1 MCGYL
6 SLRACQ
12 LSLAGVVTGGGAAP
26 VKRWFSLHSDFVLYT
41 FKSESDCQA
50 LTATPMPGYTV
61 LTGPELKGES
71 GIAEKDRDKTIK
83 MFYAP
88 LMTSQPCSSSVSAA
102 CRKAYFFTG
111 TCLAEVKRLGLR
123 WPPLCAS
130 LASLASLAS
139 FPTLASFVPF
149 RLSVVAFV
157 HSLRRLSHSF
167 FHTLSCL

>member
-71 GIAEKDRDKTIK
+71 GIAEKDREKTIK

-111 TCLAEVKRLGLR
+111 TCLAEVKRLGLH

-130 LASLASLAS
+130 FATFVS
-139 FPTLASFVPF
+139 FFLSVYASFV
-149 RLSVVAFV
+149 
-157 HSLRRLSHSF
+157 SLEFSF
-167 FHTLSCL
+167 FSILSCLLPFLIFCSPVT

>member
-50 LTATPMPGYTV
+50 MTATPMPGYTV
-61 LTGPELKGES
+61 LTGLELKGES

-88 LMTSQPCSSSVSAA
+88 LMTSQPSSVSAA

-111 TCLAEVKRLGLR
+111 SSVVEVKRLGLHR
-123 WPPLCAS
+123 PSLFVLFPVCFVCVNGVFGVCVSFCVSLSSALC
-130 LASLASLAS
+130 L
-139 FPTLASFVPF
+139 VC
-149 RLSVVAFV
+149 V
-157 HSLRRLSHSF
+157 SF
-167 FHTLSCL
+167 FAVVVCH

>member
-111 TCLAEVKRLGLR
+111 TCLAEVKRLGWR
-123 WPPLCAS
+123 WPPLC
-130 LASLASLAS
+130 
-139 FPTLASFVPF
+139 
-149 RLSVVAFV
+149 VVCDVCVVVFE
-157 HSLRRLSHSF
+157 RRDVCVVRVFSF
-167 FHTLSCL
+167 FPILSCLLLFLIFCSPVT